1 MLPILLFIY
10 SFCFLFNL
18 FLMPV
23 IILSVYLLNDVK
35 FSKTT

>member
-10 SFCFLFNL
+10 HFVFCSTYFL
-18 FLMPV
+18 PV

>member
-10 SFCFLFNL
+10 HLFSVQL
-18 FLMPV
+18 ILMPV